1 MHYPDYPASP
11 AWVREIAGDGVGG
24 SSTGGRALSAARWLN
39 LPLTPA
45 ELARKRDAMGEYQS
59 QVLVMQPFLKQFL
72 VSSELF
78 GQLDA
83 AQVETVPHEYAL
95 RFRRR

>member
-1 MHYPDYPASP
+1 M
-11 AWVREIAGDGVGG
+11 
-24 SSTGGRALSAARWLN
+24 SAAHWLK
-39 LPLTPA
+39 LPLTPG
-45 ELARKRDAMGEYQS
+45 ELTRKREAVGQYQS

-83 AQVETVPHEYAL
+83 TQVETVPHEYAL
-95 RFRRR
+95 RFRRRP

>member
-1 MHYPDYPASP
+1 MLFRS
-11 AWVREIAGDGVGG
+11 
-24 SSTGGRALSAARWLN
+24 
-39 LPLTPA
+39 
-45 ELARKRDAMGEYQS
+45 QS

-95 RFRRR
+95 RFRRRQ